1 MLERPILR
9 KLLDEE
15 ITFLLMKN
23 IQKNE
28 RYFS

>member
-1 MLERPILR
+1 MLERLIFR
-9 KLLDEE
+9 KQRDEE

>member
-1 MLERPILR
+1 MLERLILR
-9 KLLDEE
+9 KLRDEE

-23 IQKNE
+23 IQNNE